1 MTPAMSNRID
11 ATFARLHEENGKAFI
26 AYVTSGD
33 PDMDRSLDI
42 IRGLADAGADIIELG
57 MPFSDPLA
65 DGIVNQLAAD
75 RALKAGATTAGVFE
89 LVRRFRET
97 HQNPIVLYAYL
108 NPIITYGWDQ
118 FHADAAAA
126 GVDGILPLDL
136 PPDEAAQ
143 HPEMAATHGLHTIHL
158 IAPTTPPERVKL
170 LAENSGGFLYA
181 LSRTGVTGAHGA
193 PSDTIGEQVAAIK
206 AHTGTPVCVGFGIT
220 TPEHAS
226 MVASVCDGVIVGSAI
241 VRQIEEHRDAPD
253 VGAKVAAFTR
263 PLIEATKSSVPSG
276 P

>member
-11 ATFARLHEENGKAFI
+11 ATFARLKEENGKAFI
-26 AYVTSGD
+26 AYVTAGD
-33 PDMDRSLDI
+33 PDMDRSLEI
-42 IRGLADAGADIIELG
+42 IKGLADAGADILELG
-57 MPFSDPLA
+57 MAFSDPLA

-75 RALKAGATTAGVFE
+75 RALKAGATTAKVFD
-89 LVRRFRET
+89 LVRRFRKT

-108 NPIITYGWDQ
+108 NPIVAYGWDQ
-118 FHADAAAA
+118 FHIDAAAA
-126 GVDGILPLDL
+126 GIDGILPLDL

-143 HPEMAATHGLHTIHL
+143 HPEMAATHGIHTINL

-170 LAENSGGFLYA
+170 LAEKSGGFLYA

-206 AHTGTPVCVGFGIT
+206 THTDTPVCVGFGIT

-226 MVASVCDGVIVGSAI
+226 MVAAVCDGIIVGSAI
-241 VRQIEEHRDAPD
+241 VKQIEQHQDDPD
-253 VGAKVAAFTR
+253 VAAKVAAFTK
-263 PLIEATKSSVPSG
+263 PLIDAAKA
-276 P
+276 